1 MVAEQKRF
9 NKRLKQSL
17 FFILAVVCAV
27 ILTIGEIKPEL
38 EIPSWSGMF
47 AQLGDEPQDEPR
59 QYADK
64 LNGDILMSVH
74 AIDVGQGD
82 CTLIRAGTVTVLIDS
97 GERGNGDN
105 VLEYIDG
112 LDIKK
117 LDYVVATH
125 PHSDHIG
132 GLLDVMKNIDV
143 GTLIIPEISESMVP
157 TSSTYSSFMDIAAE
171 KQKGGMRIEKAVA
184 GSGYNL
190 NDNVKMSVL
199 SPFDEDYTNLNDY
212 SIALLFTCNDVGFF
226 TAGDITHK
234 VEKELMEQ
242 YPELKADL
250 IKVSHH
256 GSDESN
262 LKAFVKQLD
271 PAYAFISCGEDNSY
285 GHPTEIVL
293 DILKELNIRY
303 RRTDLAGSFV
313 YYTDGKTFIED

>member
-17 FFILAVVCAV
+17 FFILAVVCVV
-27 ILTIGEIKPEL
+27 ILTIGELRPEL

-47 AQLGDEPQDEPR
+47 GQLSDEPQDEPR

-64 LNGDILMSVH
+64 LSGDILMSVH
-74 AIDVGQGD
+74 EIDVGQGD
-82 CTLIRAGTVTVLIDS
+82 CTFVRAGDVTVLIDS
-97 GERGNGDN
+97 GERGNGEN
-105 VLEYIDG
+105 VLDYIESLG
-112 LDIKK
+112 IKR

-132 GLLDVMKNIDV
+132 GLIEVLKNIDV
-143 GTLIIPEISESMVP
+143 GTLLIPEISESMIP

-171 KQKGGMRIEKAVA
+171 KKKNGMTVEKAIA
-184 GSGYNL
+184 GNSYRLSNS
-190 NDNVKMSVL
+190 VKMTVL
-199 SPFDEDYTNLNDY
+199 SPLSEDYTNLNDY
-212 SIALLFTCNDVGFF
+212 SIALLFCCDDVNFF

-234 VEKELMEQ
+234 VEKQLMEQ
-242 YPELKADL
+242 YPDLRADL
-250 IKVSHH
+250 IKISHH

-262 LKAFVKQLD
+262 LKVFIKQLN
-271 PAYAFISCGEDNSY
+271 PAYAFIGCGEGNSY
-285 GHPTEIVL
+285 GHPTEAVL
-293 DILKELNIRY
+293 NILNEYGIRY